1 MISEEKFKG
10 FLNMVWHT
18 IGDTQMIINA
28 LEAIGLDVNPSD
40 RNNQPVPFGGLYDMQ
55 TVSTNV
61 LLDAVG
67 ITKDFKNGG
76 NTRSTVL
83 EELDQF
89 LFDLY
94 TQYPVEDGFPQ
105 EEYQALLDIF
115 TSAGAVLPWQQE
127 SLIADKGAVRLHRAL
142 VKSNSMPVKGYL
154 WQGNDHVY
162 ITPSNNGISYDE
174 KEQRINAF
182 ALEVYPETV
191 SVSLNTT
198 DSEDNELF
206 DGDTVSA
213 DGEVFTLKL
222 SEPETLCR
230 LARCQH
236 EHKKIMITERSYH
249 EFMKKEGLFDCLEDK

>member
-10 FLNMVWHT
+10 FLNMIWYT

-40 RNNQPVPFGGLYDMQ
+40 RNNQPVPFSGLYDMQ

-105 EEYQALLDIF
+105 EEYKALLDIF
-115 TSAGAVLPWQQE
+115 TSAGAVLPWQQG
-127 SLIADKGAVRLHRAL
+127 SLLMEDGAVRLHKAL
-142 VKSNSMPVKGYL
+142 VKSNSVPVKGYL

-162 ITPSNNGISYDE
+162 ITPGNNGISYNDAT
-174 KEQRINAF
+174 RMIVAY
-182 ALEVYPETV
+182 ALEVIPETV

-198 DSEDNELF
+198 DSDGKMLF

-213 DGEVFTLKL
+213 DDEVFTLKL
-222 SEPETLCR
+222 SEPETLYR
-230 LARCQH
+230 LARYQH
-236 EHKKIMITERSYH
+236 ENKKIKITERSYH
-249 EFMKKEGLFDCLEDK
+249 EFMRKEELFDCLKDK

>member
-76 NTRSTVL
+76 TTRSTVL

-105 EEYQALLDIF
+105 EE
-115 TSAGAVLPWQQE
+115 
-127 SLIADKGAVRLHRAL
+127 
-142 VKSNSMPVKGYL
+142 
-154 WQGNDHVY
+154 
-162 ITPSNNGISYDE
+162 
-174 KEQRINAF
+174 
-182 ALEVYPETV
+182 
-191 SVSLNTT
+191 
-198 DSEDNELF
+198 
-206 DGDTVSA
+206 
-213 DGEVFTLKL
+213 
-222 SEPETLCR
+222 
-230 LARCQH
+230 
-236 EHKKIMITERSYH
+236 
-249 EFMKKEGLFDCLEDK
+249 

>member
-94 TQYPVEDGFPQ
+94 TQYPVENGFPQ
-105 EEYQALLDIF
+105 EEYQALLDVF
-115 TSAGAVLPWQQE
+115 TSAGAVLPWQQG
-127 SLIADKGAVRLHRAL
+127 SLIADKGAVRLDR
-142 VKSNSMPVKGYL
+142 KSV
-154 WQGNDHVY
+154 V
-162 ITPSNNGISYDE
+162 
-174 KEQRINAF
+174 
-182 ALEVYPETV
+182 
-191 SVSLNTT
+191 
-198 DSEDNELF
+198 
-206 DGDTVSA
+206 
-213 DGEVFTLKL
+213 
-222 SEPETLCR
+222 
-230 LARCQH
+230 
-236 EHKKIMITERSYH
+236 
-249 EFMKKEGLFDCLEDK
+249 

>member
-10 FLNMVWHT
+10 FLNMIWYT

-115 TSAGAVLPWQQE
+115 TSAGAVLPWQQG
-127 SLIADKGAVRLHRAL
+127 SLITDKSSMRFHRAL

-162 ITPSNNGISYDE
+162 IIPSNNGISYDE

-191 SVSLNTT
+191 SVSLNVS
-198 DSEDNELF
+198 DDAGHELF
-206 DGDTVSA
+206 DGDTISA
-213 DGEVFTLKL
+213 DDEVFTLKL

-236 EHKKIMITERSYH
+236 EIGRASCRERV
-249 EFMKKEGLFDCLEDK
+249 